1 VLVKGR
7 GVVRVR
13 LSNPGRL
20 RRLLAFLALDPA
32 IVVSQIGAS
41 EIEVSFLGSLNE
53 WAQRRELELRL
64 RAWRKAHPDVIAV
77 LYD

>member
-1 VLVKGR
+1 M
-7 GVVRVR
+7 RVR
-13 LSNPGRL
+13 LSNPARL
-20 RRLLAFLALDPA
+20 RRLLAFLAFDPA
-32 IVVSQIGAS
+32 IVVSQIGDS